1 MKVINRGG
9 EIVSPLEVE
18 EVVLAHPAAIA
29 ECVAFALLHA
39 LLGEAVTVCVVS
51 RRPAVR
57 HDADGGD
64 EARAARASHRASTR
78 SARTAR
84 SARARRFFLCLLF
97 LFIFIINEQTPRTQK
112 GP

>member
-84 SARARRFFLCLLF
+84 SGSRPAFLSLP
-97 LFIFIINEQTPRTQK
+97 FIFIYFYYK
-112 GP
+112 

>member
-39 LLGEAVTVCVVS
+39 LLGEACES
-51 RRPAVR
+51 RTDYRV
-57 HDADGGD
+57 
-64 EARAARASHRASTR
+64 
-78 SARTAR
+78 
-84 SARARRFFLCLLF
+84 
-97 LFIFIINEQTPRTQK
+97 
-112 GP
+112 